1 MKSDTIKVIL
11 STFTALTG
19 IGGSYWKM
27 EDRVSKLEEQVA
39 QQEKV
44 RMIEYEITQMKR
56 DEELQEL
63 EHKMKMDSIRFAYKK
78 YLVDNKQE

>member
-1 MKSDTIKVIL
+1 MKNDSIKLIL

-27 EDRVSKLEEQVA
+27 EDRVSKLEEQMA

-44 RMIEYEITQMKR
+44 KMIEYEIAHMKR
-56 DEELQEL
+56 DAELREL
-63 EHKMKMDSIRFAYKK
+63 EHKMKLDSIRFAYKK
-78 YLVDNKQE
+78 YLIKN

>member
-1 MKSDTIKVIL
+1 MKNDSIKLIL

-27 EDRVSKLEEQVA
+27 EDRVSKLEEQMA

-44 RMIEYEITQMKR
+44 RMIEVEIAHIKR
-56 DEELQEL
+56 DAELKEL
-63 EHKMKMDSIRFAYKK
+63 EHKMKLDSIRFAYKK
-78 YLVDNKQE
+78 YLIKN

>member
-19 IGGSYWKM
+19 VGGSYWKM
-27 EDRVSKLEEQVA
+27 EDRVSKLEEQMA

-44 RMIEYEITQMKR
+44 RMIEYEIAHLKR
-56 DEELQEL
+56 DAELKDL
-63 EHKMKMDSIRFAYKK
+63 EYRMKMDSIRFAHKK
-78 YLVDNKQE
+78 YLVRDNQK

>member
-1 MKSDTIKVIL
+1 MKNDSIKIIL

-19 IGGSYWKM
+19 VGGSYWKM

-63 EHKMKMDSIRFAYKK
+63 
-78 YLVDNKQE
+78 